1 MLKKSFQ
8 LGEPENHVGKL
19 MEKHAKTSVPLL
31 FYPPVAM
38 EIGKDKH
45 FVDVKMY
52 TIVLGL
58 QSEKFPASFFFP
70 QLICMKFVT
79 FIWIYLKKN

>member
-1 MLKKSFQ
+1 MLKKSVQ

-38 EIGKDKH
+38 EIGKDTH

-52 TIVLGL
+52 TIVLRL
-58 QSEKFPASFFFP
+58 QSEKFPASFFFSP
-70 QLICMKFVT
+70 S
-79 FIWIYLKKN
+79 